1 MNFSKKNIIIVVII
15 ALCIAIVG
23 LAIEKIINEKQYEES
38 IEQQEENTREE
49 KEKDEINETETQE
62 VDDSE
67 EESIEQISTGNKIY
81 VYVAGEVNNKG
92 VVILN
97 EGSRIV
103 DAIESAGGITDK
115 ADISK
120 INLAYVL
127 EDGTKINIPS
137 KDELKNNDGFRHII
151 SGADESDNENTS
163 SENSAEVK
171 AKENI
176 KKNSRVNIN
185 NASQTELETL
195 PGIGPSLALKIINY
209 RNENGKFKVID
220 DIKNVSG
227 IGENKYK
234 ELEKYITV

>member
-23 LAIEKIINEKQYEES
+23 LAIEKTINEKQYEES
-38 IEQQEENTREE
+38 IEQQEERTKEE
-49 KEKDEINETETQE
+49 KEKEKIDEDEVLE

-67 EESIEQISTGNKIY
+67 VENVEQTSTGNKIY

-92 VVILN
+92 VVILD

-103 DAIESAGGITDK
+103 DAIELAGGTTDK

-127 EDGTKINIPS
+127 EDGTKINIPG
-137 KDELKNNDGFRHII
+137 KDELKNNKGFRHII
-151 SGADESDNENTS
+151 SGADESSDENILLENNTETK
-163 SENSAEVK
+163 ENSK
-171 AKENI
+171 R
-176 KKNSRVNIN
+176 NSRVNIN

-220 DIKNVSG
+220 DIKNVNG